1 MKEKNIFIIILVVA
15 LIGIGVVGYRTYVM
29 DTVTEVAQNRDA
41 GVLPP
46 PPAPADTSAP
56 VVVAPSAII
65 TYGDNGFS
73 PKPIT
78 VTAGTNIV
86 FMNESG
92 ADMWPASAPHPTHTD
107 YPELDAKK
115 PIKPLNSYAFVIT
128 RVGTWKYH
136 NHLNPTHFGSIIVTE

>member
-107 YPELDAKK
+107 
-115 PIKPLNSYAFVIT
+115 
-128 RVGTWKYH
+128 
-136 NHLNPTHFGSIIVTE
+136 GSIIVTE

>member
-78 VTAGTNIV
+78 VTAGRTC
-86 FMNESG
+86 G
-92 ADMWPASAPHPTHTD
+92 
-107 YPELDAKK
+107 LLRL
-115 PIKPLNSYAFVIT
+115 PIRRIP
-128 RVGTWKYH
+128 
-136 NHLNPTHFGSIIVTE
+136 IIPSLMLRSR